1 MRTKWIIAAVAA
13 VGLAFVTVWVSRPG
27 EASGSAPAGACDPG
41 AKPANLN
48 FTVKDV
54 DGKSVS
60 LSSFKGKV
68 VLLDFWATW
77 CAPCQV
83 EIPWF
88 VEFQNKYKDRGFAVV
103 GISVDD
109 TPDQLKPF
117 VSKFKMNYP
126 VLVGL
131 GEDALQEAYGPLWGL
146 PTTYLI
152 DRSGRLCRKH
162 MGLVKKD
169 DLEKQILG
177 LL

>member
-1 MRTKWIIAAVAA
+1 MRAKWIVAAVAA
-13 VGLAFVTVWVSRPG
+13 LGLAFVTVWASRPDPG
-27 EASGSAPAGACDPG
+27 PGTPLAAACDPG
-41 AKPANLN
+41 AKPANLG

-54 DGKSVS
+54 NGKSVN
-60 LSSFKGKV
+60 LASFKGKV
-68 VLLDFWATW
+68 ILLDFWATW

-88 VEFQNKYKDRGFAVV
+88 VEFQEKYKDRGFAVLGV
-103 GISVDD
+103 SVDD
-109 TPDQLKPF
+109 TPEQLKPF

-126 VLVGL
+126 VLVGA

-152 DRSGRLCRKH
+152 DRDGRLCRKH
-162 MGLVKKD
+162 MGLANKA
-169 DLEKQILG
+169 DLEKEIQG

>member
-1 MRTKWIIAAVAA
+1 MRSKWIVAAVAA
-13 VGLAFVTVWVSRPG
+13 LALALVTVWASRPDKVAG
-27 EASGSAPAGACDPG
+27 LPASAACDAG

-48 FTVKDV
+48 FTVKGV
-54 DGKSVS
+54 DGASVN

-88 VEFQNKYKDRGFAVV
+88 VEFQAKYKDRGFAVV
-103 GISVDD
+103 GVSVDD
-109 TPDQLKPF
+109 TPAQLKPF
-117 VSKFKMNYP
+117 VTKFKMNYP

-152 DRSGRLCRKH
+152 DREGRLCRKH

-169 DLEKQILG
+169 ALEQEILG